1 MSTLSLSRQ
10 NPWWLDPS
18 SLNNDDNLLQ
28 YYSSKL
34 RWDPRIVHTFD
45 FETDAIYTLRGPRQV
60 GKTTSLKLIIKDL
73 IEKGVPPRNIFYWTC
88 DLIDNPK
95 TLVELVESY
104 IQNSSLTEGRLYIF
118 LDEISAVKDWQ
129 RGMKYLYDTGVLKNV
144 SLLMTGSHSI
154 DIKASAERL
163 PGRRGITGDVLDKIM
178 LPMKFSEYVELRSP
192 PLRTLTMSM
201 KLYRGERRR
210 QILHELAGGD
220 IPTEVKELGMYFT
233 QLDSL
238 FRDYLITGGLISP
251 INDYVKD
258 GVIDEYQYMR
268 YMNVT
273 MGDIAQWKKRQSY
286 LVALLSRIE
295 DVLTSRISWNSL
307 KKGTD
312 ISHTNTVADYVDI
325 LESSFILTTL
335 YGYDA
340 NTKKPRYESEK
351 KIYFRD
357 PFIFHSLR
365 AWVRQLPPF
374 EASIRYTESDK
385 VPKLVESVL
394 ADHLLR
400 LSFNLNPSNLFE
412 PSRNLLYWSTK
423 KHEVDFVLHTPKYNV
438 PIELK
443 YQNTINRSDYSPLFA
458 FPENGV
464 ASKGV
469 LATKDRLETHR
480 GVAAI
485 PVPIL
490 LTLI

>member
-45 FETDAIYTLRGPRQV
+45 FETDVIYTLRGPRQV

-73 IEKGVPPRNIFYWTC
+73 IGKGVPPRNIFYWTC

-163 PGRRGITGDVLDKIM
+163 PGRRGITGDVLDN
-178 LPMKFSEYVELRSP
+178 
-192 PLRTLTMSM
+192 
-201 KLYRGERRR
+201 
-210 QILHELAGGD
+210 
-220 IPTEVKELGMYFT
+220 
-233 QLDSL
+233 SL